1 MGMSASQARYLGL
14 TARRNNNEFQAQQ
27 INHQR
32 LNLAQKTED
41 INKVYSEKMGNT
53 TLQFTAIDS
62 SNENSKFK
70 TTLTY
75 SIITSSDPLNGLNMR
90 IVDKNGNV
98 IIPSLDE
105 TYDKKYNKIYEDYET
120 ERKRSCFTGTNS
132 EGTSIL
138 FTGSNFI
145 SKYMSGLSS
154 DVTSVVADKNGA
166 AISNDN
172 LKKIIQ
178 NMTAA
183 DFYDYWKKNN
193 LQYTGAATG
202 KTFDPTKVT
211 DNSAT
216 AAADRDSALGEIEG
230 EKNNKFFVDE
240 KCNDANYLEEK
251 IRNGEWILQKVST
264 SESNNGEWID
274 TMWQAHSS
282 IIDAYDTADDAAA
295 QAEYEVALSKVQ
307 REDKQ
312 LELELKQLDTEHNA
326 LQTEIDSVKKV
337 IEKNVEGSFKTFA

>member
-41 INKVYSEKMGNT
+41 INKIYSDKMSNT

-90 IVDKNGNV
+90 VVDKNGNV
-98 IIPSLDE
+98 VVPSLE
-105 TYDKKYNKIYEDYET
+105 QTYDKKYNKIYEDYET
-120 ERKRSCFTGTNS
+120 EKVRTCFTNTNS
-132 EGTSIL
+132 EGKSIL
-138 FTGSNFI
+138 FTGQNFM
-145 SKYMSGLSS
+145 STYLSGLDDSIN
-154 DVTSVVADKNGA
+154 SVIADRNGDP
-166 AISNDN
+166 ISNEN
-172 LKKIIQ
+172 FKRITQ
-178 NMTAA
+178 NMSAA
-183 DFYDYWKKNN
+183 DFYDYWQENQ
-193 LQYTGAATG
+193 LQYTNTDPT
-202 KTFDPTKVT
+202 KQFDPTKTV
-211 DNSAT
+211 DNSET
-216 AAADRDSALGEIEG
+216 AALDRDTALAEIEG
-230 EKNNKFFVDE
+230 EKYNKFFVDE
-240 KCNDANYLEEK
+240 KCNDADYLEEK
-251 IRNGEWILQKVST
+251 LRNGEWLLQKVSI
-264 SESNNGEWID
+264 EDQNNGQWVD

-295 QAEYEVALSKVQ
+295 QAEYEVALSRVQ
-307 REDKQ
+307 KEDKQ